1 VIMAIKCLDDTIKEG
16 LVDILKEMGASNKLI
31 SGVNDM
37 PSCSN
42 AIIEFESGKKEGK
55 KERKRSAYQ
64 QFVSECMTGGKTTL
78 KECAV
83 QWNAM
88 KR

>member
-1 VIMAIKCLDDTIKEG
+1 MSIKCLDDTIKEG
-16 LVDILKEMGASNKLI
+16 LVDILKEMGAPSKLI
-31 SGVNDM
+31 TGVNDM
-37 PSCSN
+37 PSCN
-42 AIIEFESGKKEGK
+42 TAVIEFDNGKKEGK

-78 KECAV
+78 AECAV
-83 QWNAM
+83 KWNAT